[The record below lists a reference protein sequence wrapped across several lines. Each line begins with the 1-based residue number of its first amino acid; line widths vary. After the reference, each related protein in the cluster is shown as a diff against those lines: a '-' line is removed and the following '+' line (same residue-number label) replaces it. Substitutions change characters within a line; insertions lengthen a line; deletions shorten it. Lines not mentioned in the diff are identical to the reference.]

1 VLRIGWQLRFAVS
14 VLDLGTVHS
23 WGHHLIN
30 NNISLFKNRSLFQH
44 SNVHYLAKCI
54 VRMHSHLDF
63 LFVSDKYIL
72 HRIFRVSSTKDIHK
86 RSYNKRMN
94 FFHLNKFVWNAN
106 DDKDVYR
113 FLENNIVQGV
123 TDSLLGSKLCRVLLV
138 LGL

>member
-1 VLRIGWQLRFAVS
+1 MLQIGWQLRFAVS

-23 WGHHLIN
+23 RGHHLIN
-30 NNISLFKNRSLFQH
+30 SNNSLFENRSYFH
-44 SNVHYLAKCI
+44 YSNVHYLAKCI

-94 FFHLNKFVWNAN
+94 LHLNKFVWNAN
-106 DDKDVYR
+106 DDKDVYKY
-113 FLENNIVQGV
+113 LENNIVQGGV
-123 TDSLLGSKLCRVLLV
+123 TYSLLGSKLCRVLLV
-138 LGL
+138 LEL

>member
-1 VLRIGWQLRFAVS
+1 MLRIGWQLRFAVS

-23 WGHHLIN
+23 RCHHLIN
-30 NNISLFKNRSLFQH
+30 SNISLFENRSYFH
-44 SNVHYLAKCI
+44 YSNVHYLAKCI

-63 LFVSDKYIL
+63 LSGSDKYIL
-72 HRIFRVSSTKDIHK
+72 HRILEFHPRKIYTKEVTI
-86 RSYNKRMN
+86 NAW
-94 FFHLNKFVWNAN
+94 KFVWNAN